1 MHLNILGEAIFLT
14 LTPYEVGNVIWR
26 EATLLNRISI
36 DEALS
41 IISSID
47 SIYRVMNMVVS
58 KDNQLVLE
66 LAYKL
71 RLTYYDSL

>member
-1 MHLNILGEAIFLT
+1 MT